1 MSDALQTYLADHL
14 AGAVH
19 AIELLK
25 NLQDKYKNEALGY
38 FAGGLLSA
46 IDADKQVLE
55 DLAKQI
61 GGGPSTVKDA
71 ISWTAERF
79 SRLKLR
85 HDDEESLGTFQALE
99 HLSLGIQGK
108 LALWRALGIVASGE
122 KRLRGPDYE
131 TLARR
136 ARSNTKRSSRNA
148 SSWRRELC
156 DLSNHDVGFHSSVLC
171 GRRFFRGR

>member
-1 MSDALQTYLADHL
+1 MSDPLQTYLADHL

-19 AIELLK
+19 AIELVK
-25 NLQDKYKNEALGY
+25 NLQDKYRNETLGQ
-38 FAGGLLSA
+38 FAGNLLSA
-46 IDADKQVLE
+46 IEADKKVLE

-71 ISWTAERF
+71 ISWAGERF

-108 LALWRALGIVASGE
+108 LALWRGLALVAAGE
-122 KRLRGPDYE
+122 NRLQGPDYHALE
-131 TLARR
+131 ARAEQQYQEVEQKRLELAPKALRR
-136 ARSNTKRSSRNA
+136 K
-148 SSWRRELC
+148 E
-156 DLSNHDVGFHSSVLC
+156 
-171 GRRFFRGR
+171 

>member
-25 NLQDKYKNEALGY
+25 NLQDKYRGETLGQ
-38 FAGGLLSA
+38 FAAGLLPA
-46 IDADKQVLE
+46 IEADKTTLE

-71 ISWTAERF
+71 ISWAGERL

-85 HDDEESLGTFQALE
+85 HDDEESLGTFQAFE
-99 HLSLGIQGK
+99 FLSLGIQGK
-108 LALWRALGIVASGE
+108 LALWRGLAIVAADE
-122 KRLRGPDYE
+122 NRLQGPDYN

-136 ARSNTKRSSRNA
+136 AREQYEAVEQKRLELAPKAFRSRQ
-148 SSWRRELC
+148 
-156 DLSNHDVGFHSSVLC
+156 
-171 GRRFFRGR
+171 